1 MSEASPDVPTLL
13 TARLRLRRLAE
24 GDAPGL
30 HECFGDPVA
39 MQFWDAPA
47 SPDIAQTERRIRQSV
62 SADTIW
68 HAAWAVLA
76 RGDDRFLGMVNYH
89 ARQPWNHRLALGWT
103 LARQYWGAGLMH
115 EAVGAVLA
123 HCFET
128 LDTHRIEAEI
138 EPDNHR
144 SLRLAE
150 RVGFVREALLRDRL
164 FVVGEPRSI
173 LMHALFRPDWRAAAG
188 RRLAHEG

>member
-13 TARLRLRRLAE
+13 TARVRLHRLAE
-24 GDAPGL
+24 GDALGL
-30 HECFGDPVA
+30 HECYGDPVA
-39 MQFWDAPA
+39 MRFWDAPA
-47 SPDIAQTERRIRQSV
+47 SPDLAETERRIRRSI

-76 RGDDRFLGMVNYH
+76 RGDDGFLGMVNYY
-89 ARQPWNHRLALGWT
+89 ARQPWNRRLALGWI
-103 LARQYWGAGLMH
+103 LVRRHWGAGLMH
-115 EAVGAVLA
+115 EVVGAALT
-123 HCFET
+123 HCFDA

-150 RVGFVREALLRDRL
+150 RLGFAREAVLRDRL
-164 FVVGEPRSI
+164 FVAGEPRSV
-173 LMHALFRPDWRAAAG
+173 LMHALFRPDRRTAAG
-188 RRLAHEG
+188 HGLTREE

>member
-1 MSEASPDVPTLL
+1 VSEASPDVPTLL